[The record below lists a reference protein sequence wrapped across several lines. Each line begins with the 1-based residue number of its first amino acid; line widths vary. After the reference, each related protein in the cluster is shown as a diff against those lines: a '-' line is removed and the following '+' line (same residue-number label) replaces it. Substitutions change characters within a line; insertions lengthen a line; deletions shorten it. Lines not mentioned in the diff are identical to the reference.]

1 MKSDS
6 QLKND
11 VTAELAW
18 DPAINANAIGV
29 AVKDGIVT
37 VSGHLQTYAEKT
49 AVQKALQR
57 VAGVK
62 AMALEIDVL
71 LSASHRRSDTDLAAA
86 AEQVLRDNGK
96 IPADRIRL
104 VVDKGWITL
113 QGELDWDYQRRSIEK
128 ALRPLIGVV
137 GITDEIS
144 LRPQVSGRDV
154 ERGIREALARQSE
167 REARHI
173 EVSAVGPVVT
183 LRGQVH
189 SWQERDAACGA
200 AWSSPGVS
208 RVINELRVG

>member
-1 MKSDS
+1 MKSDL

-18 DPAINANAIGV
+18 DPSINATAIGV

-37 VSGHLQTYAEKT
+37 VSGHLQTYAEKI
-49 AVQKALQR
+49 AVQKALRR

-62 AMALEIDVL
+62 AIAIELDVL
-71 LSASHRRSDTDLAAA
+71 LSATHRRSDTELAAA
-86 AEQVLRDNGK
+86 AEGVLRGHAS

-104 VVDKGWITL
+104 LVDKGWITL
-113 QGELDWDYQRRSIEK
+113 QGEVEWDYQRRAVEK

-137 GITDEIS
+137 GITDEIE
-144 LRPQVSGRDV
+144 LKPQVSSKDV
-154 ERGIREALARQSE
+154 QRGIREALARQSE

-173 EVSAVGPVVT
+173 EVSASGSTIT
-183 LRGQVH
+183 LRGTVH

-208 RVINELRVG
+208 RVINEVRVG